1 MRRNPERLAWLV
13 LVLSFAI
20 CAVTASVVPPAARQF
35 IDTRTTTRTA
45 RLDIISGTT
54 LVRRAGTPGEQSATI
69 GMQIEPGDQVRTAG
83 DARAIL
89 WLFDD
94 SNVELGPDST
104 VTLLDSQSTVFTD
117 RASVIALGLAE
128 GKPIVNVALPG
139 TQERQF
145 TVSTRFGSLQL
156 DEGAYEVD
164 LSQADSAEAVVRIG
178 QAMVTA
184 ADQTVTCR
192 TGQRVALKSGSPPVG
207 PLPLSKD
214 LLTNGNFALPTSA
227 ELPLGPGWKGDE
239 RNSEGN
245 KGTVQ
250 VVDDAA
256 GNYLRFQRV
265 GQGHGE
271 NYAVQ
276 VLERDVTQFRSLKL
290 RLEVKLVN
298 QSLSGGGVAG
308 SEYPFHI
315 RVLYRDARGRE
326 GRLELGLY
334 YQNDQGYPT
343 TYGQKRPKGE
353 WFLVERD
360 LATLEPR
367 PAQLIYIEL
376 AASGWD
382 YESYTRKVELIAE

>member
-20 CAVTASVVPPAARQF
+20 CALTASVVPPAARQL
-35 IDTRTTTRTA
+35 IDTRTATRPA

-54 LVRRAGTPGEQSATI
+54 LVRRAGTPGEQGGTDGA
-69 GMQIEPGDQVRTAG
+69 QIEPGDQVRTAG

-104 VTLLDSQSTVFTD
+104 VTLLDSQSTMFTNLT
-117 RASVIALGLAE
+117 SVISLRLSE

-139 TQERQF
+139 TQDRQF
-145 TVSTRFGSLQL
+145 TVSTRFGSFDLA
-156 DEGAYEVD
+156 EGAYEVD
-164 LSQADSAEAVVRIG
+164 LSQANTAEAVVRIG
-178 QAMVTA
+178 TA
-184 ADQTVTCR
+184 RVSAANQTVICR
-192 TGQRVALKSGSPPVG
+192 TGQRVTLSPASPPVG

-214 LLTNGNFALPTSA
+214 LLTNGNFALPTSGD
-227 ELPLGPGWKGDE
+227 LPLGPGWKGDE

-245 KGTVQ
+245 KGSVQ
-250 VVDDAA
+250 IVIDAA
-256 GNYLRFQRV
+256 GNYLRFART

-276 VLERDVTQFRSLKL
+276 VLDRDVTQFRSLKL
-290 RLEVKLVN
+290 QMELRLVK

-308 SEYPFHI
+308 TEYPFHI

-326 GRLELGLY
+326 GRLDMGFY
-334 YQNDQGYPT
+334 FQNVEGKPT
-343 TYGQKRPKGE
+343 TYGENKPQNQ
-353 WFLVERD
+353 WFVVERD

-367 PAQLIYIEL
+367 PAQLIYVEL

-382 YESYTRKVELIAE
+382 YESFARNVQLIAE